1 MIDGVPLAIKD
12 NILTEGVQS
21 SGGSPILKGLISPI
35 NSTAVQ
41 RLRDA
46 GAVVVGSANMDEMGM
61 GSFGVYGVGGPVRNP
76 IDERYSAGGS
86 SAGSAAA
93 VRSY

>member
-35 NSTAVQ
+35 NSTAV
-41 RLRDA
+41 
-46 GAVVVGSANMDEMGM
+46 
-61 GSFGVYGVGGPVRNP
+61 
-76 IDERYSAGGS
+76 
-86 SAGSAAA
+86 
-93 VRSY
+93 